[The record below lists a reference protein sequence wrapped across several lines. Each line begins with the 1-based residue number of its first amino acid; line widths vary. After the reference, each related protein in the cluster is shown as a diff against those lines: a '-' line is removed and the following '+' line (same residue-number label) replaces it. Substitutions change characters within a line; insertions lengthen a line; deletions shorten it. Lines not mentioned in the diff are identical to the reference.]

1 MKFLL
6 SNNVGGG
13 GGDGGSSDDAVGGV
27 WIWICILLAGL
38 IFGVRGLDP

>member
-1 MKFLL
+1 MKLLL
-6 SNNVGGG
+6 SDNVGG

-27 WIWICILLAGL
+27 WIWICILLSGL